1 MQASIGDRV
10 KLPLT
15 FDPSALQRD
24 LAILNDTIWVEHFVR
39 QNYQGKW
46 TALPLRGPTGAEHPV
61 RMIYS
66 DPGCSDFSDTGYLE
80 RCDYFK
86 QVLQRF
92 CCELYAVRLMKLT
105 PGSVIRKHCDHDL
118 SLEDGV
124 VRLHIPVVTSA
135 EVAFMLNDK
144 RVDMREGEC
153 WYLRLSDPHSVS
165 NGGTIDRVHLVIDAP
180 VNDWLLQQLTGK
192 TSSLA

>member
-15 FDPSALQRD
+15 FDSSALQRD

-46 TALPLRGPTGAEHPV
+46 TVLPLRGPAGAEHPV

-66 DPGCSDFSDTGYLE
+66 DPGCKDYSDTAYLE
-80 RCDYFK
+80 PCHYFK
-86 QVLQRF
+86 QVLQSFR
-92 CCELYAVRLMKLT
+92 CELHAVRLMKLT
-105 PGSVIRKHCDHDL
+105 PGSVIRKHRDYDL

-124 VRLHIPVVTSA
+124 VRLHIPIVTSP
-135 EVAFMLNDK
+135 EVEFMLNDK
-144 RVDMREGEC
+144 RVDMHAGEC
-153 WYLRLSDPHSVS
+153 WYLRLSDPHSVL
-165 NGGTIDRVHLVIDAP
+165 NGGTIDRVHLVIDTP
-180 VNDWLLQQLTGK
+180 VNEWLTQLLTGNK
-192 TSSLA
+192 